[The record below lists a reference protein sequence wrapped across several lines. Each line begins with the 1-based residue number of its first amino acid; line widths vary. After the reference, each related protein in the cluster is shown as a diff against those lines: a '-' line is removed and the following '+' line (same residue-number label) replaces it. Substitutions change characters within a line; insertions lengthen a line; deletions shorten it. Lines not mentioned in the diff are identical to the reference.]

1 MAKISTYSLADEPL
15 QLSDRLI
22 GTEAPRPIPSS
33 TPLATRNFS
42 LGELLQ
48 LFSQNF
54 PAASLQAVL
63 NTGNTATQN
72 ITLIGNIE
80 STSIEPTNIKDIL
93 GSEGATFQFLSKA
106 VGGINW
112 VDLPISNLQD
122 ILNTG
127 NTAIQDLNLFGNLSA
142 TRITPVNIQDDVSSI
157 GLIGQVLSK
166 SASGIRWI
174 NIPSSFTAGL
184 NDVLLVGN
192 TATNDINLTGNIYS
206 TLITPV
212 DIKDNNSS
220 IGTNGQVLTKKTV
233 GFEWED
239 IPFPSLS
246 GYVPYTGATQDVN
259 LGSNSLSTE
268 KVFLYD
274 APNDNY
280 GSVHFTDGNFHIE
293 DADNHPLFVVEN
305 GFLQIHKEA
314 TIQSNLFT
322 TDLTET
328 RDHYL
333 PDESGTIALT
343 SDIPAPITIDAVP
356 TDGSSNAVSSNGVF
370 DALATKQNTL
380 TNPITG
386 TGASGQVAFFNGATT
401 QIGDSGLFWD
411 NTNKRLGVGTNVPAT
426 NLTIQQGNQVYSPL
440 DLINFETALGIS
452 SNSALISGMDFKNFN
467 SVGQVR
473 LMARNDANDYLAL
486 NSFGSSAIGTLFG
499 TNRSNANSLFS
510 VGSLDQTKKLLIGTF
525 NNGDVILGTNNLE
538 RLRVLGTNGNTGIGT
553 TLPNARLDVRAQ
565 GALST
570 DIAFRVRNSADTFD
584 IIRVNGIGEVFV
596 GLGAGR
602 LNTGLNN
609 SFFGFQAGFFN
620 TTGANN
626 SFFGQYAGFS
636 NTTGAN
642 NAFFGFQAG
651 LNNTTGANNAFFG
664 QYAGV
669 NNTTGVNN
677 AFFGQSA
684 GRFIADGTTAN
695 TISNNS
701 LFIGFNSKALANNQ
715 TNQIVIGHDAI
726 GAGSNTATIGNT
738 SIVDTV
744 LRGRVNIQQYATGSR
759 PAYVKGALIYDSTL
773 SKLVVGGATG
783 WEVVTS
789 L

>member
-127 NTAIQDLNLFGNLSA
+127 NTATQDLNLFGNLSA
-142 TRITPVNIQDDVSSI
+142 TRITPENIQDDVSSI

-212 DIKDNNSS
+212 DIKDKNSS
-220 IGTNGQVLTKKTV
+220 IGTDGQVLTKKTV

-239 IPFPSLS
+239 
-246 GYVPYTGATQDVN
+246 
-259 LGSNSLSTE
+259 
-268 KVFLYD
+268 
-274 APNDNY
+274 
-280 GSVHFTDGNFHIE
+280 
-293 DADNHPLFVVEN
+293 
-305 GFLQIHKEA
+305 
-314 TIQSNLFT
+314 
-322 TDLTET
+322 
-328 RDHYL
+328 
-333 PDESGTIALT
+333 
-343 SDIPAPITIDAVP
+343 
-356 TDGSSNAVSSNGVF
+356 
-370 DALATKQNTL
+370 TL

-386 TGASGQVAFFNGATT
+386 TLAVGQVAFGTT
-401 QIGDSGLFWD
+401 TNVIGGDNGLFWN
-411 NTNKRLGVGTNVPAT
+411 NTDKRLGVGATPAT
-426 NLTIQQGNQVYSPL
+426 NV
-440 DLINFETALGIS
+440 
-452 SNSALISGMDFKNFN
+452 
-467 SVGQVR
+467 
-473 LMARNDANDYLAL
+473 
-486 NSFGSSAIGTLFG
+486 
-499 TNRSNANSLFS
+499 
-510 VGSLDQTKKLLIGTF
+510 
-525 NNGDVILGTNNLE
+525 
-538 RLRVLGTNGNTGIGT
+538 
-553 TLPNARLDVRAQ
+553 RLDVRAQ

-626 SFFGQYAGFS
+626 SFFGQNAGFSNTTGGNNSFFGFQAGLS

-642 NAFFGFQAG
+642 NAFFGRD
-651 LNNTTGANNAFFG
+651 
-664 QYAGV
+664 AGV

-684 GRFIADGTTAN
+684 GRFIADGTTGN